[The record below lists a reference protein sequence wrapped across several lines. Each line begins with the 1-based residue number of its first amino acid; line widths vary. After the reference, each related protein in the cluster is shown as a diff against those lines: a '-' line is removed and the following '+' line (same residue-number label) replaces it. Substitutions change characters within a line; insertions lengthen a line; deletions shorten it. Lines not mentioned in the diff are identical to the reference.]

1 MCDGTT
7 SDSKVLAL
15 WTELCQNVAELQKD
29 LEKNALKHNVSAGVR
44 VRKGL
49 RSLRKQAFLI
59 LKETLVSDKGTV
71 ETRKTKNATK
81 SKKAPKAETPAG

>member
-1 MCDGTT
+1 M

-15 WTELCQNVAELQKD
+15 WTELCQSVSELQKD

-49 RSLRKQAFLI
+49 RAIRKQAALL
-59 LKETLVSDKGTV
+59 LKETLSADQGTV
-71 ETRKTKNATK
+71 DERKTKNAAK
-81 SKKAPKAETPAG
+81 PKAAK